1 MMIDVA
7 LFTTASLLQPAH
19 QGRQTSTFL
28 VVRRGTFRQRATKY
42 VSNPRVFCHATSAP
56 SQRKCT
62 FLYLLEQLALQ
73 MRHYNSFSKNY
84 GFKLSLL
91 SSLSLLLADGILM
104 CALSTNYSLCRL
116 CFWHFSPQ
124 PPDPTQNSTMRQFGM
139 HLTCLRPTVTKKS
152 RQ

>member
-28 VVRRGTFRQRATKY
+28 VVRRGSFRQRATKY

-62 FLYLLEQLALQ
+62 FLYLLEQLV
-73 MRHYNSFSKNY
+73 H
-84 GFKLSLL
+84 
-91 SSLSLLLADGILM
+91 ADGM
-104 CALSTNYSLCRL
+104 VSGNAK
-116 CFWHFSPQ
+116 P
-124 PPDPTQNSTMRQFGM
+124 QNSQSKLESNTR
-139 HLTCLRPTVTKKS
+139 S
-152 RQ
+152 RITP